1 MSIDSNFNLINTGDP
16 SWVPLKCVVFCIY
29 EQPPIK
35 KKGRYQGAYKEF
47 ACGMGFGNFTAN
59 YYIKLS
65 FFGFK
70 LMPLPIIISW
80 E

>member
-1 MSIDSNFNLINTGDP
+1 MDTA
-16 SWVPLKCVVFCIY
+16 KCVVFHMS

-35 KKGRYQGAYKEF
+35 KKGRYQAVYNEF
-47 ACGMGFGNFTAN
+47 AYGMGFGNFTAD

-65 FFGFK
+65 LFGLK
-70 LMPLPIIISW
+70 LMPLPIIISC